1 MKPFD
6 LLGNAVRA
14 KEIFT
19 VLARHGFA
27 DLLNQIELPAAIWS
41 RFVPQHAPARTI
53 HERVRLAAE
62 QLGPT
67 FVKAGQ
73 LLSMRPDLLPAPL
86 ILELRKLQ
94 NSVQPLPVSEVRPV
108 LVEALG
114 REPDEVFSSF
124 NEIPAATASLAQV
137 YFARLHDGREV
148 AVKIQ
153 KPGLE
158 KTVLADFDLIA
169 WLAAQIHQ
177 RIARLTPF
185 NLPGVVAELRA
196 GILRELDFQNE
207 ARNQQYFNTINPHPD
222 RVFSPVVFDEF
233 SSERVLVS
241 ERIIGRSLDDLPS
254 DPEFNRRIA
263 AHGAASLLHQVLI
276 AGFFHADPHGG
287 NVLIMP
293 DGRLCLLDWG
303 LAGNLTRRLRLAL
316 AELLLAAV
324 EQDAERIV
332 EIAAELGAPGGGV
345 DLRAMERDVTLALR
359 EDFNVPL
366 GREHSGRALLKLLH
380 IFGRNGIN
388 ISQDYSLMA
397 KAILCIE
404 EVGRRLDP
412 AFDLRAHA
420 RPVLQE
426 VQRSRVRPGV
436 LWRDVRDV
444 LRSSFTGLK
453 ELPGELRRIARRL
466 ERDDLTIRFQHQGL
480 EGLDDA
486 LKAAANRIALG
497 VIIAAL
503 IVGSSL
509 IITTR
514 NPPYLFGYSALGM
527 IGYLLSAVL
536 GLYVVWDI
544 FRHGR
549 HR

>member
-1 MKPFD
+1 
-6 LLGNAVRA
+6 
-14 KEIFT
+14 
-19 VLARHGFA
+19 
-27 DLLNQIELPAAIWS
+27 
-41 RFVPQHAPARTI
+41 
-53 HERVRLAAE
+53 
-62 QLGPT
+62 
-67 FVKAGQ
+67 
-73 LLSMRPDLLPAPL
+73 
-86 ILELRKLQ
+86 
-94 NSVQPLPVSEVRPV
+94 
-108 LVEALG
+108 
-114 REPDEVFSSF
+114 
-124 NEIPAATASLAQV
+124 
-137 YFARLHDGREV
+137 
-148 AVKIQ
+148 
-153 KPGLE
+153 
-158 KTVLADFDLIA
+158 
-169 WLAAQIHQ
+169 
-177 RIARLTPF
+177 
-185 NLPGVVAELRA
+185 
-196 GILRELDFQNE
+196 
-207 ARNQQYFNTINPHPD
+207 
-222 RVFSPVVFDEF
+222 
-233 SSERVLVS
+233 
-241 ERIIGRSLDDLPS
+241 
-254 DPEFNRRIA
+254 
-263 AHGAASLLHQVLI
+263 
-276 AGFFHADPHGG
+276 
-287 NVLIMP
+287 
-293 DGRLCLLDWG
+293 
-303 LAGNLTRRLRLAL
+303 
-316 AELLLAAV
+316 
-324 EQDAERIV
+324 
-332 EIAAELGAPGGGV
+332 
-345 DLRAMERDVTLALR
+345 MERDVTLALR

-412 AFDLRAHA
+412 TFDLRAHA

>member
-6 LLGNAVRA
+6 LLSNAVRA

-41 RFVPQHAPARTI
+41 RLVPQHTPARTI

-62 QLGPT
+62 ELGPT

-94 NSVQPLPVSEVRPV
+94 NSVQPLPFTEIRPV
-108 LVEALG
+108 LLEALG
-114 REPDEVFSSF
+114 REPHEVFAVF
-124 NEIPAATASLAQV
+124 NEVPAATASLAQV

-148 AVKIQ
+148 AVKVQ

-158 KTVLADFDLIA
+158 KTVLADFELIA

-177 RIARLTPF
+177 RVERLTPF
-185 NLPGVVAELRA
+185 NLPSVVAELRA
-196 GILRELDFQNE
+196 GILRELDFRHE
-207 ARNQQYFNTINPHPD
+207 ARNQQYFNAINPHPD
-222 RVFSPVVFDEF
+222 QVFSPAVLDEL
-233 SSERVLVS
+233 SSSRVLVS
-241 ERIIGRSLDDLPS
+241 ERIHGRSLDDLAP

-263 AHGAASLLHQVLI
+263 AHGAASLLHQVLV

-316 AELLLAAV
+316 AELFLAAV

-359 EDFNVPL
+359 EDFNVRL

-412 AFDLRAHA
+412 TFDLRAHA
-420 RPVLQE
+420 RPVLRE
-426 VQRSRVRPGV
+426 VQRSRVQPGV

-444 LRSSFTGLK
+444 MRSTFTGLK

-514 NPPYLFGYSALGM
+514 NPPYLFGYSALGI